1 MEELNN
7 LLVGIPSS
15 TANLQLPDPDLRDF
29 YIDEQDR
36 IFWLDS
42 EVNDLTLSL
51 VKMIIKCNK
60 EDKGMSAEDRKPI
73 KIMINSLGGNV
84 QVMLAIIKA
93 IEMSKT
99 PVYTIVYCD
108 AMSAAAEI
116 LASGHKRFA
125 MPGTCIMVHSGS
137 CGFGGT
143 MEQVESYKKYV
154 DALTKRT
161 TETFLEK
168 TKIDAKTYKKKG
180 ASDWYMNEIEAEK
193 VGIIDEIITD
203 LDVLY

>member
-1 MEELNN
+1 MDELNN
-7 LLVGIPSS
+7 ILVGIPSS

-29 YIDEQDR
+29 YIDEQNR
-36 IFWLDS
+36 VFWLDS
-42 EVNDLTLSL
+42 EINDLTLSL
-51 VKMIIKCNK
+51 VKMIIRCNK
-60 EDKGMSAEDRKPI
+60 EDKGMPAEDRKPI

-84 QVMLAIIKA
+84 QVMLVIIKA

-99 PVYTIVYCD
+99 PVHTIVYCD

-116 LASGHKRFA
+116 LASGHKRYA
-125 MPGTCIMVHSGS
+125 MPGTCVMVHSGS

-154 DALTKRT
+154 DALTKRAT
-161 TETFLEK
+161 DSFLSK

-203 LDVLY
+203 LDILY